1 MPSSGP
7 DDGHAWLQVGAAA
20 LKQCVAS
27 GCIPE
32 ATLPF
37 RAAQTRDQPTGKPP
51 RVFRVEEGRGCV
63 SGRDQQRQ
71 RFVIDLA

>member
-20 LKQCVAS
+20 LKQSVAL

-32 ATLPF
+32 ATLLF
-37 RAAQTRDQPTGKPP
+37 RAAQTRDPLVKPSLSP
-51 RVFRVEEGRGCV
+51 GCSRVKSLVNLLVR
-63 SGRDQQRQ
+63 
-71 RFVIDLA
+71 